1 MAAQVKGAVIV
12 ASLRYL
18 RERFGEEPA
27 AHVRQGLP
35 RADRLALEGK
45 VLASSWYPAS
55 LLLRFMEEAEW
66 QLGSKQP
73 ELARHMGRASADYGL
88 TTVYRVIFRLA
99 SPEFIVSRAASAFG
113 RQWDTGKLAQ
123 EEHSRGRAVFSLQGF
138 QGALPFCT
146 HILGWMERTLE
157 LAGATDVRV
166 VHASCL
172 HRREAECRFEGTW
185 S

>member
-1 MAAQVKGAVIV
+1 MAAQVKGTAIT

-35 RADRLALEGK
+35 RADRLTLEGAI
-45 VLASSWYPAS
+45 LASSWYPAS
-55 LLLRFMEEAEW
+55 LLLRLMEEAEW

-88 TTVYRVIFRLA
+88 TTVYRILFKLG
-99 SPEFIVSRAASAFG
+99 SPEFIIGGAASVFASY
-113 RQWDTGKLAQ
+113 WDTGRLVE
-123 EEHSRGRAVFSLQGF
+123 EEHARGRAVFTLQDF
-138 QGALPFCT
+138 QGAAAFCAR
-146 HILGWMERTLE
+146 ILGWMERTLE
-157 LAGATDVRV
+157 LAGARDVRV
-166 VHASCL
+166 VHASCV
-172 HRREAECRFEGTW
+172 HRGEAECRFEGTW